1 MQMLRLSLLLS
12 AVLGSLFASA
22 ANATEPFAHRAQMQ
36 RAESGNYYVHGVFS
50 PGVETELLV
59 DTGSG
64 YVALTRATFARV
76 RDLPGVTYLRD
87 IAGSMANGKQL
98 NVPVYRI
105 ASLRLGEACVLTD
118 VEVAVMPGAT
128 RDILGLS
135 ALRKVEPF
143 ALQLE
148 PPVLYLSACS
158 SAALAL

>member
-1 MQMLRLSLLLS
+1 MRHVSAFTTALLGASLL
-12 AVLGSLFASA
+12 FAAGA
-22 ANATEPFAHRAQMQ
+22 AERFAHSAEMQ
-36 RAESGNYYVHGVFS
+36 RVESGNYYVHGIFGA
-50 PGVETELLV
+50 GVETDLLV

-64 YVALTRATFARV
+64 YVALTRATFARLK
-76 RDLPGVTYLRD
+76 DLPGVTYLRN

-98 NVPVYRI
+98 NVAVYRI
-105 ASLRLGEACVLTD
+105 ASLQLGDSCVLTD

-148 PPVLYLSACS
+148 PPVLYLSSCA
-158 SAALAL
+158 ADALAL